1 MSDREKEKN
10 ATNVLLEV
18 DGRDSGQGRPLPDHR
33 HATFFSQRP
42 LSMLR
47 LLQTQAWC
55 VITHP
60 TSSLSAPPLYV
71 SSRAARQ
78 ISLHQDLL
86 CVCVLQSQRGRG
98 ACVSSLTGPF
108 FAAQGYFSCCSGGFC
123 CCCCC
128 VVRKLATCPTLTA
141 LRSLQFYAG
150 RRASGRRRGVGAR
163 RFDSF
168 ALCFSWKHS
177 LLAVSHAVS

>member
-1 MSDREKEKN
+1 
-10 ATNVLLEV
+10 
-18 DGRDSGQGRPLPDHR
+18 
-33 HATFFSQRP
+33 
-42 LSMLR
+42 MLR
-47 LLQTQAWC
+47 LFQTQAWC
-55 VITHP
+55 IITHP

-86 CVCVLQSQRGRG
+86 CVFAAESEGRG

-108 FAAQGYFSCCSGGFC
+108 FAAEGYFSSCSGGF

-141 LRSLQFYAG
+141 LRSLQLYAG
-150 RRASGRRRGVGAR
+150 GRACGRRRGVGAR
-163 RFDSF
+163 QFDSF

>member
-42 LSMLR
+42 LSMPR

-86 CVCVLQSQRGRG
+86 CVCVCAAESEREGSM
-98 ACVSSLTGPF
+98 CVISDWTF
-108 FAAQGYFSCCSGGFC
+108 FCSAGLFQLLLW
-123 CCCCC
+123 
-128 VVRKLATCPTLTA
+128 RILLLLL
-141 LRSLQFYAG
+141 LRSEEAG
-150 RRASGRRRGVGAR
+150 YLP
-163 RFDSF
+163 DSDC
-168 ALCFSWKHS
+168 AEVITVLCWKEGEREAEGGWGE
-177 LLAVSHAVS
+177 AV